1 MGISQDIEIF
11 TLSNGIR
18 VVHLPRPQS
27 SICYCGL
34 MIEAGSRDEMQ
45 DELGL
50 AHFIEHS
57 LFKGTAKRRTFHILN
72 RLDSVGGEINAYTSK
87 EDTVVHC
94 TFLKEHS
101 ERAIE
106 LMADISFHSTFPE
119 KEIQKE
125 KEVIIDEIHSY
136 LESPSEIIFDD
147 FDELIYAGHPLGQ
160 PILGTEKSVRSLGRK
175 NIFEFQSRRYH
186 PEKMVFSFYGDI
198 EAKKLKRICEKYLSD
213 YTATSTLSSREPLPE
228 YKTHTLHKKTETQQA
243 HAIIGSRAYSV
254 EEDKKLPFL
263 VLNNLLGGPAM
274 NTLLNLNIREKHGIA
289 YNLESHFQSF
299 SDTGIFQVYMGTDKG
314 QLNKGI
320 RLIHRELKHCREKKL
335 GTRQLHNAKEQIKGH
350 IALSND
356 GGVNVMLALAKSVML
371 YDRIEEL
378 DVVLRQIDAISAE
391 DILEVANEIM
401 AVDNLTTLTYT

>member
-1 MGISQDIEIF
+1 
-11 TLSNGIR
+11 
-18 VVHLPRPQS
+18 
-27 SICYCGL
+27 
-34 MIEAGSRDEMQ
+34 MIEAGSRDELIN
-45 DELGL
+45 ELGL

-57 LFKGTAKRRTFHILN
+57 LFKGTTKRRTYHILN

-94 TFLKEHS
+94 TFLNEHS

-106 LMADISFHSTFPE
+106 LIADISFNSTFPE

-136 LESPSEIIFDD
+136 MESPSEVIFDD

-160 PILGTEKSVRSLGRK
+160 PILGTEASVRKLERDD
-175 NIFEFQSRRYH
+175 IFRFQSRRYH
-186 PEKMVFSFYGDI
+186 PEEMVFAFYGAI
-198 EAKKLKRICEKYLSD
+198 PPKKLLRICQKYLSN
-213 YTATSTLSSREPLPE
+213 YSGKGSLCPRETLPAYVAQEVN
-228 YKTHTLHKKTETQQA
+228 KKTNTQQA

-254 EEDKKLPFL
+254 EDDKKLPFL

-299 SDTGIFQVYMGTDKG
+299 SDTGIFQVYIGTDKG

-320 RLIHRELKHCREKKL
+320 RLIHKELKYLRERKL
-335 GTRQLHNAKEQIKGH
+335 GIRQLHSAKEQIKGH

-356 GGVNVMLALAKSVML
+356 GGVNVMLALAKSIML
-371 YDRIEEL
+371 YGRIEEL
-378 DVVLRQIDAISAE
+378 DVVLAQIDALTAE
-391 DILEVANEIM
+391 DILEVANEILSI
-401 AVDNLTTLTYT
+401 DNLSTLTFT